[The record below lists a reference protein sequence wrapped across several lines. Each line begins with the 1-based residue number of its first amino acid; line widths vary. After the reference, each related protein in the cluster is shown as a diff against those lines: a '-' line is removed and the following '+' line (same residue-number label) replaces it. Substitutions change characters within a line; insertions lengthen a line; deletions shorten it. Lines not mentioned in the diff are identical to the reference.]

1 MKNFIKDLNEKVMI
15 LDGAMG
21 TEIQKR
27 FADPGINPELL
38 NISQPDLIKSIH
50 SDYEKAGSNIIT
62 SNTFGANGY
71 KLEKSGYSVKE
82 VVTEGIKNVKAA
94 TNAYCALDIGPIGV
108 LINNDTKYDFDFAY
122 SIFKEQI
129 TAGRDAGCDLI
140 LIETMTDIYEAK
152 AAVLAAKENSDLPVI
167 CSMTLQ
173 ENGRTLTGTDIVTI
187 VSILESLG
195 TDVIGLNCSFG
206 PDEMIPFIEEMVKYS
221 SKNIIVQPNAGL
233 PKMVDG
239 ATVFD
244 LGPVEYAS
252 TMTRIKDLGVNVLG
266 GCCGTTPD
274 HIRTFKD
281 KIKDFAPTE
290 LVKKDYTF
298 VSSSTK
304 TIIVDGITI
313 IGERI
318 NPTGKK
324 KLKEAIKNHDLE
336 YIAGLAKKQEKE
348 GADILD
354 INVGVPGIDESK
366 TMEDV
371 IMEVSKHSTLPL
383 QIDSSDYDAIENAL
397 RKYNGKAMV
406 NSVNGKKES
415 LENILPLIQKYGC
428 CVVGLTM
435 DDSGIPG
442 KSSERFDIAKKIV
455 EEAEKFG
462 IDRKDIFIDCLTLT
476 ASAQQEDVF
485 DTLVALSRVKKE
497 IGAKTCL
504 GVSNVSFGLPER
516 GLLTTAFLT
525 SALAMGLDAPIMN
538 PASDS
543 SMDAIRA
550 FKVLKNIDRDSADYI
565 EFYKDSSKTTKE
577 ATKKPNSE
585 SEITLDHAIINA
597 LKAKAAEITKELLE
611 KKTSIEIINEYIAPA
626 LDEVGSKYETGEIFL
641 PQLLLSAETVQNIFK
656 IIKESSKTNATVDRN
671 KRVILATV
679 QGDVHDIGKSIVKM
693 LLDNYGFDVV
703 DLGKDVPISDVVK
716 AAKEE
721 NIKLVGLSALMT
733 TTVANMKKTIEA
745 INKDIPDAKI
755 MVGGAVLTEEY
766 SKEINAN
773 FYGKDALA
781 AVALV
786 KQFYSEQ

>member
-1 MKNFIKDLNEKVMI
+1 MSTLLKDLNKKILI

-27 FADPGINPELL
+27 IENPGINPELL
-38 NISQPDLIKSIH
+38 NISHPDTIMSIH
-50 SDYEKAGSNIIT
+50 NDYEKAGSNIIT

-71 KLEKSGYSVKE
+71 KLKKSGYAVEEIIKKGIQLVKSS
-82 VVTEGIKNVKAA
+82 

-108 LINNDTKYDFDFAY
+108 LINNDTEYDFDFAY
-122 SIFKEQI
+122 NIFKEQI
-129 TAGRDAGCDLI
+129 IAGRDAGCDLI

-173 ENGRTLTGTDIVTI
+173 ENGRTLTGTDIITI

-206 PDEMIPFIEEMVKYS
+206 PDEMIPFIEEMAKYS
-221 SKNIIVQPNAGL
+221 STNIIIQPNAGL

-239 ATVFD
+239 VTVFD
-244 LGPVEYAS
+244 LEPKEYAS
-252 TMTRIKDLGVNVLG
+252 TMNKIKNIGVNILG
-266 GCCGTTPD
+266 GCCGTTPE
-274 HIRTFKD
+274 HIKVFTESID
-281 KIKDFAPTE
+281 NTSPTE
-290 LVKKDYTF
+290 ITTKNLTF

-304 TIIVDGITI
+304 TVIVDGVKI

-324 KLKEAIKNHDLE
+324 KLREAIKNYDLE

-354 INVGVPGIDESK
+354 INVGVPGIDEIQ

-371 IMEVSKHSTLPL
+371 IMEVSKHSSLPL
-383 QIDSSDYDAIENAL
+383 QIDSSDYEAIDNAL

-415 LENILPLIQKYGC
+415 LENILPLIQKYGSC
-428 CVVGLTM
+428 LVGLTM

-442 KSSERFDIAKKIV
+442 KSSERFKIAQNIV
-455 EEAEKFG
+455 EEAEKYG
-462 IDRKDIFIDCLTLT
+462 ICRKDIFIDCLTLT

-485 DTLVALSRVKKE
+485 DTLIALSRVKNE
-497 IGAKTCL
+497 LGTKTCL
-504 GVSNVSFGLPER
+504 GVSNVSYGLPKR
-516 GLLTTAFLT
+516 DLLTTAFLT
-525 SALAMGLDAPIMN
+525 SALTMGLDAPIMN
-538 PASDS
+538 PASES

-550 FKVLKNIDRDSADYI
+550 YKVLKNIDRDSADYI
-565 EFYKDSSKTTKE
+565 EFYNDKSKTDNKTAAKQLYE
-577 ATKKPNSE
+577 SDVTLKQAIVSAMKVKASE
-585 SEITLDHAIINA
+585 LTA
-597 LKAKAAEITKELLE
+597 ELLKE
-611 KKTSIEIINEYIAPA
+611 KTSIEIINEYIAPA
-626 LDEVGSKYETGEIFL
+626 LDEVGIKYETGEIFL
-641 PQLLLSAETVQNIFK
+641 PQLLLSAETVQGIFK
-656 IIKESSKTNATVDRN
+656 IIKENSKSNAAIDN
-671 KRVILATV
+671 DKRVLLATV

-703 DLGKDVPISDVVK
+703 DLGKDVAIGDVVK

-745 INKDIPDAKI
+745 ISKEIPDVKI

-766 SKEINAN
+766 SREINAD

-786 KQFYSEQ
+786 KEFYSQQ

>member
-1 MKNFIKDLNEKVMI
+1 MSNFINDLNRKILI

-27 FADPGINPELL
+27 FEDPGINPELL
-38 NISQPDLIKSIH
+38 NISQPDLIKAIH
-50 SDYEKAGSNIIT
+50 NDYEKAGSNIIT
-62 SNTFGANGY
+62 ANTFGANGY
-71 KLEKSGYSVKE
+71 KLQKSGYSVNE
-82 VVTEGIKNVKAA
+82 VITRGIENVKAS

-108 LINNDTKYDFDFAY
+108 LINNDTDYDFDFAY
-122 SIFKEQI
+122 GIFKEQI
-129 TAGRDAGCDLI
+129 IAGRDAGCDLI

-173 ENGRTLTGTDIVTI
+173 ENGRTLTGTDIITI

-221 SKNIIVQPNAGL
+221 SKNIMVQPNAGL
-233 PKMVDG
+233 PKMVDD

-244 LGPVEYAS
+244 LGPEEYAL
-252 TMTRIKDLGVNVLG
+252 TMNKIKDLGVNILG
-266 GCCGTTPD
+266 GCCGTTPE
-274 HIRTFKD
+274 HINTFKTS
-281 KIKDFAPTE
+281 IKDHSPAE
-290 LVKKDYTF
+290 IIKKDYTF

-304 TIIVDGITI
+304 TVIVDGVKI

-324 KLKEAIKNHDLE
+324 KLKTAIKNFDLE

-354 INVGVPGIDESK
+354 INVGVPGIDESQ
-366 TMEDV
+366 TMEAV
-371 IMEVSKHSTLPL
+371 IMEVSKHSSLPL
-383 QIDSSDYDAIENAL
+383 QIDSSDYEVIENAL

-415 LENILPLIQKYGC
+415 LENILPLIQKYGS

-442 KSSERFDIAKKIV
+442 KSSERFEIAKKIV
-455 EEAEKFG
+455 EEAEKYD
-462 IDRKDIFIDCLTLT
+462 ISRKDIFIDCLTLT

-516 GLLTTAFLT
+516 DLLTSAFLT

-538 PASDS
+538 PASKS
-543 SMDAIRA
+543 SMDSIRA
-550 FKVLKNIDRDSADYI
+550 FKVLKCIDKDSVEYI
-565 EFYKDSSKTTKE
+565 DFYKDQPETPKKIVAESK
-577 ATKKPNSE
+577 
-585 SEITLDHAIINA
+585 ITLKTAIVNA
-597 LKAKAAEITKELLE
+597 MKVKASEITKELIKE
-611 KKTSIEIINEYIAPA
+611 KTSIEIINEYIAPA
-626 LDEVGSKYETGEIFL
+626 LDEVGLKYETGEIFL
-641 PQLLLSAETVQNIFK
+641 PQLLLSAETVQNIFE
-656 IIKESSKTNATVDRN
+656 IIKEYSKSNTAVDKS

-679 QGDVHDIGKSIVKM
+679 QGDVHDIGKNIVKM
-693 LLDNYGFDVV
+693 LLSNYGFDVV
-703 DLGKDVPISDVVK
+703 DLGKDVPITDVVDAVK
-716 AAKEE
+716 KE
-721 NIKLVGLSALMT
+721 NIKLIGLSALMT
-733 TTVANMKKTIEA
+733 TTVANMKKTIAA
-745 INKDIPDAKI
+745 INKEIPDAVI
-755 MVGGAVLTEEY
+755 MVGGAVMTEEY
-766 SKEINAN
+766 SIDINAN